1 MKLDLNDKEIY
12 GEDEDFTPK
21 ERKHNKLH
29 KMKRNYNK

>member
-1 MKLDLNDKEIY
+1 MKLDINDNEIY

-29 KMKRNYNK
+29 KMKRNYKQ